1 MNLPKRVEI
10 IESGPRDGIQNEKI
24 FIPTDSKLQLIHA
37 LSETGIKRMEAT
49 SFVSPKHVP
58 QMADGSEVFRNIN
71 KREDVQYMTLIPNKR
86 GFDLAKDVGA
96 TSLALFVAASETFNK
111 KNVRMSIEESLFQLS
126 SVVEEAKNENMFIR
140 FHISTAFY
148 CPYEGPVQEGTTLG
162 LVHALEKLNVDEIVL
177 CDTIGRAN
185 PKQVY
190 HLFGKTL
197 DLSPTAKIAA
207 HFHDTYGLSKA
218 NSLAALQAGITSFDT
233 SIGGLGG
240 CPFAPGAAG
249 NDATEDFVFMLHEMG
264 IETGIDF
271 DKLMHCV
278 TLIKKMTN
286 RTLTGHLHKIENPY
300 SPENNTNDIVKQN
313 S

>member
-24 FIPTDSKLQLIHA
+24 FISTNSKLQLIHA

-58 QMADGSEVFRNIN
+58 QMADGAEVFRNIN

-148 CPYEGPVQEGTTLG
+148 CPYEGPVQEETTLG
-162 LVHALEKLNVDEIVL
+162 LVQALEKLNVDEIVL

-197 DLSPTAKIAA
+197 DFSPRAKITA

-218 NSLAALQAGITSFDT
+218 NSLEALQAGISSFDT

-249 NDATEDFVFMLHEMG
+249 NDSTEDFVFMLHEMG
-264 IETGIDF
+264 VETGVDF
-271 DKLMHCV
+271 DKLMQCV
-278 TLIKKMTN
+278 NLIKEMTN
-286 RTLTGHLHKIENPY
+286 RTLTGHLHKIANPN
-300 SPENNTNDIVKQN
+300 SPDNNTNDIVKLN